1 MSNLIENLKEKVE
14 IIIEQNKQN
23 ENRKNKIKI
32 KKRIRR
38 VCNIKNRWNKESRKN
53 RNRNINFKRKNNSR
67 ENKWFR
73 KIWNERIRSRST

>member
-38 VCNIKNRWNKESRKN
+38 VCNIKNR
-53 RNRNINFKRKNNSR
+53 
-67 ENKWFR
+67 
-73 KIWNERIRSRST
+73 